1 MRMKH
6 IGIFGRVIVALCVAG
21 SLQACAALSNVRVA
35 PLQPENSS
43 ANRSMLSLFNP
54 VPSQHRS
61 VSDGAMLRA
70 PQDRNPRYI
79 YLGY

>member
-1 MRMKH
+1 MKH
-6 IGIFGRVIVALCVAG
+6 MKIVGRLIVALCAAG

-43 ANRSMLSLFNP
+43 SDRSMLSLYNP
-54 VPSQHRS
+54 LPFQHRS
-61 VSDGAMLRA
+61 VSEGAFLRA
-70 PQDRNPRYI
+70 PQDRNSKYL